1 MQSGIGESI
10 KWKKRNEPAISC
22 LFAPFFNA
30 SIDALRQK
38 LNFQQIVRF
47 RHEPSGKNIPPLE
60 MFHYK
65 TFVTVCPNHLIFV
78 ASSISRTDV
87 GSYTNQDNK
96 IDRGTLKYQ
105 SILKIF

>member
-1 MQSGIGESI
+1 MAVPAFHFELKKDAVPIAFRGS
-10 KWKKRNEPAISC
+10 KWFP
-22 LFAPFFNA
+22 
-30 SIDALRQK
+30 
-38 LNFQQIVRF
+38 IVF
-47 RHEPSGKNIPPLE
+47 RKNIPPLE

-65 TFVTVCPNHLIFV
+65 TFITVCPNHLIFV

-87 GSYTNQDNK
+87 GSYTNLDNK